1 VPDPTEAV
9 GGRLAQQLQFVLEID
24 RLKLIERMTRINGG
38 SRRENTA
45 EHSWH
50 LAVLATVL
58 AEHAAEPVNIGR
70 VVTMLLLHDLV
81 EIDAGDTFAY
91 DEEGH
96 ETKAAREQ
104 AAADRLYGLLPGDQA
119 AALRELWDEFER
131 SDTADARFALA
142 IDRLQPVLLNH
153 ANGGGPWHDHGIT
166 RQRVEARNIVINHGA
181 PALWG
186 EVVRRLDE
194 LDERGLF
201 PAPDP
206 ERAGG

>member
-1 VPDPTEAV
+1 MTDDAS
-9 GGRLAQQLQFVLEID
+9 RLAQQLGFVLEID
-24 RLKLIERMTRINGG
+24 RLKLIERMTRIQGG

-58 AEHAAEPVNIGR
+58 AEHAAEPVNVGR

-91 DEEGH
+91 DEAGH

-104 AAADRLYGLLPGDQA
+104 AAADRLYGMLPADQA
-119 AALRELWDEFER
+119 VALRALWDEFER
-131 SDTADARFALA
+131 CDTADARFALA

-153 ANGGGPWHDHGIT
+153 ANGGGPWADHGIT
-166 RQRVEARNIVINHGA
+166 RQRVEARNSVINHGA
-181 PALWG
+181 PPLWA
-186 EVVRRLDE
+186 EVLRRLDE
-194 LDERGLF
+194 LDAQGLF
-201 PAPDP
+201 APAPP
-206 ERAGG
+206 PVHG